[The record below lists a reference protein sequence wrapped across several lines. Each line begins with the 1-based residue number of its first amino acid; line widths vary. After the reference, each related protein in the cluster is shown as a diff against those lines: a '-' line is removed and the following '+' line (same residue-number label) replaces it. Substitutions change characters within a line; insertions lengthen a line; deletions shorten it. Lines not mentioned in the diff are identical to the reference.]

1 MQLFDELITQEKQDK
16 GIQVVSIPK
25 GLVGLTHNKISAY
38 YKFKNKWL
46 LVGYAIKKAG
56 FSLEEQM
63 GDSGSPIIRDMIKE
77 QLDSAGIKLSSDEHV
92 IVEINPDD
100 EYVIDGKHKALVLR

>member
-1 MQLFDELITQEKQDK
+1 MDLLIIRFLLIISLNISGFLF
-16 GIQVVSIPK
+16 
-25 GLVGLTHNKISAY
+25 
-38 YKFKNKWL
+38 
-46 LVGYAIKKAG
+46 GYAINKAG

-63 GDSGSPIIRDMIKE
+63 GESGSPIIRDMIKE